1 MSLFYYLET
10 FLAKLVLR
18 LVTRWE
24 VRGKENVSTDGPLV
38 VASNHLSVA
47 DPPVLAASIQRR
59 VVFMA
64 KVESFRHPIQ
74 GPLVRGFGAF
84 PVRRGQVD
92 REALR
97 WAQETL
103 KSGLALGMFPEGT
116 RSVAAKLQEG
126 RPGTAL
132 VALRGGAPILPVAV
146 TGTERVRGIGF
157 IFARVPITVNI
168 GQPFVLPPVDGK
180 LTRDQLAKATK
191 VIMER
196 IAELLPA
203 GYRDE
208 HGDQEGR

>member
-1 MSLFYYLET
+1 MSFFYYLET

-64 KVESFRHPIQ
+64 KEESFRHPIQ

-92 REALR
+92 RAALR

-103 KSGLALGMFPEGT
+103 KNGMALGMFPEGT
-116 RSVAAKLQEG
+116 RSVTAKLQEG

-132 VALRGGAPILPVAV
+132 VALRCGAPILPVAV

>member
-1 MSLFYYLET
+1 MSFFYYLET

-64 KVESFRHPIQ
+64 KEESFRHPIQ

-92 REALR
+92 RAALR

-103 KSGLALGMFPEGT
+103 KNGMALGMYPEGT
-116 RSVAAKLQEG
+116 RSVTAKLQEG
-126 RPGTAL
+126 RPRTAL
-132 VALRGGAPILPVAV
+132 VALRCGAPILPVAV